1 MPYER
6 RRRLAAAVLP
16 VIVAVEDAAQAGLV
30 GLFGMLGRG
39 EIAVLPFIGYGTP
52 ERVRLQGRVVLG
64 RSPDQPAATDLI
76 DDAAGGRR
84 QPRSRWVP
92 WRERWATLRE
102 GLAPFLTVEI
112 PACSVTMRGPIGR
125 TAARADRQ
133 GYVDLLVEAGGLAP
147 GWHRVDM
154 TATWRG
160 RSAEAT
166 LPVLVVDPAA
176 TLAVVSDLDDTV
188 IESGITRGLEVLRL
202 TLLTEVTERTPL
214 PGAAELYRALSVPRA
229 GGSVP
234 VFYLSTS
241 PWNLY
246 EVLTRFLVLRG
257 FPAGPLLLTDWGP
270 SRTNLFRAPTEEHKL
285 TLIRG
290 LLTDN
295 PALQV
300 VLIGD
305 TGQLDPEIYATI
317 AQEAPDRVRAVY
329 VRRTVGMSTKR
340 AVELHGLARRVAACG
355 VPMLVVDDSVQIA
368 EHAARVGLL
377 DATDVQAV
385 RAAT

>member
-1 MPYER
+1 MPYEH

-16 VIVAVEDAAQAGLV
+16 VIVAVEDVAQAALV
-30 GLFGMLGRG
+30 GLFGMLGRR

-52 ERVRLQGRVVLG
+52 ERVRVRGRVVLG
-64 RSPDQPAATDLI
+64 RSPGRPAATDLI
-76 DDAAGGRR
+76 DDAAGGRT
-84 QPRSRWVP
+84 PRRRRWVP

-112 PACSVTMRGPIGR
+112 PACSVTVRGPVDR

-133 GYVDLLVEAGGLAP
+133 GYVDLLVDVGGLAP
-147 GWHRVDM
+147 GWHRMNM

-166 LPVLVVDPAA
+166 LPVLIVDPAA

-340 AVELHGLARRVAACG
+340 SVELHGLARRVAACD
-355 VPMLVVDDSVQIA
+355 VPMLVVDDSAQIA
-368 EHAARVGLL
+368 DHAARIGLL